1 MEFANIPI
9 FIALFLS
16 LYLVVLS
23 FLAFFEEEEKDV
35 KIKSY
40 KFLPKVAVIVP
51 AYNEGENV
59 LQSLKSLQNLKYPKS
74 KLTIYAVDD
83 GSKDNTL
90 QVMLDF
96 AEDKKHLKILTKEN
110 GGKASAVNYAL
121 KRIPNDVK
129 YVGVLDAD
137 SFVKEN
143 ALLEIIKEFEK
154 DSDIQAVTPA
164 IKIYNPDRIIR
175 FLQNAE
181 YALSI
186 WIRKSFANLGVIFII
201 PGPFSFYK
209 KTALDKLGYFK
220 HAHGTEDLEMGMR
233 FQNANMKISNTSK
246 AVVYTV
252 SPNTV
257 YKLYKQRLRWSYG
270 FLNNAIEYKRL
281 FFRKNA
287 LGILILPSA
296 ILGII
301 LTFYIFL
308 YTMFNLF
315 NLLIDKIVN
324 IYYFGFNFNLDLFY
338 INFSLIGWLSII
350 ILSLGTYA
358 IVLGD
363 MASEERS
370 VRLKDILSYLFLYN
384 FIAPLWLFAASFK
397 TLLKSE
403 VKWVKVNK

>member
-1 MEFANIPI
+1 MEIADIPI
-9 FIALFLS
+9 FIALFVS

-23 FLAFFEEEEKDV
+23 FLAFFEEEKDV

-40 KFLPKVAVIVP
+40 KTLPKVAVIVP

-59 LQSLKSLQNLKYPKS
+59 LQSLNSLHNLKYPKS
-74 KLTIYAVDD
+74 KLIIYAVDD

-90 QVMLDF
+90 SVMLDF
-96 AEDKKHLKILTKEN
+96 AKDKKNFKIFTKEN

-121 KRIPNDVK
+121 KRIPNTVE

-137 SFVKEN
+137 SFVKKT
-143 ALLEIIKEFEK
+143 ALIEIVKEFQK
-154 DSDIQAVTPA
+154 DDDIQAVTPA
-164 IKIYNPDRIIR
+164 IKIYNPDRVIR

-233 FQNANMKISNTSK
+233 FQHANMKIANTSK

-270 FLNNAIEYKRL
+270 FLNNALDYKEL
-281 FFRKNA
+281 FFKKNA
-287 LGILILPSA
+287 LGSLILPA
-296 ILGII
+296 AVLGIV
-301 LTFYIFL
+301 LTIYIFF
-308 YTMFNLF
+308 YAMFNLL
-315 NLLIDKIVN
+315 NALIEKVVD
-324 IYYFGFNFNLDLFY
+324 IYYFGFEFKMDLFY
-338 INFSLIGWLSII
+338 INFSLITWLTLIT
-350 ILSLGTYA
+350 LSLGIYA

-363 MASEERS
+363 KASEEKS
-370 VRLKDILSYLFLYN
+370 VRVKDILSYIFLYN